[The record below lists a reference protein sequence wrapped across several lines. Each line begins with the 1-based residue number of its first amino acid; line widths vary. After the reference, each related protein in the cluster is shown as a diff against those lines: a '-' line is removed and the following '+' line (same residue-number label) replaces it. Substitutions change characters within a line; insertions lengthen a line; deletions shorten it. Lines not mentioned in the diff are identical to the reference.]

1 MRKPVRHGHPVERLV
16 ERQHE
21 ARDRRIVIMMA
32 MIMVR
37 VMIVMR
43 MAGVRIWFREG
54 PLVEP
59 ALDVYPFQLG
69 IDQAPRCP
77 RPGHSW

>member
-1 MRKPVRHGHPVERLV
+1 
-16 ERQHE
+16 
-21 ARDRRIVIMMA
+21 MMA

-59 ALDVYPFQLG
+59 ALNVYPFQLG
-69 IDQAPRCP
+69 IDQA
-77 RPGHSW
+77 GAE